1 MAPLNPPRVLI
12 VDDLIENVELLGET
26 LFGLCEIQ
34 FATSG
39 QEALDL
45 IEQSLPDLI
54 LLDVMMPGM
63 DGNEVCHT
71 LKQNAKT
78 RHIPVIFV
86 TAKSD
91 PESESA
97 ALRAGAVD
105 FIQKPINQDVVRA
118 RVQLHL
124 KLKKRELELQGLN
137 AELEQKVIE
146 RTRALQDALQL
157 AEHASRAKSSFLA
170 NMSHEL
176 RTPMNA
182 IIGLTHILRR
192 GQVTPVQAEKL
203 GKIGSAAEHL
213 LSVINDV
220 LDISKIEA
228 GKMILENVDFELD
241 AMLQQIGAIVQLRSQ
256 EKGLELVVDV
266 GNLPPVLNGDATR
279 LAQALLNYLS
289 NAVKFTEQ
297 GTIILRGRTI
307 DETDDEMLVRFEIED
322 SGMGVEP
329 AVLQRLFSDFVQ
341 ADSSTTRRFGGTGLG
356 LAITRHIAELMQGHV
371 GATSMPGVGSTFWL
385 TARLNKVNQHSASA
399 RSSGLAS
406 LRVLVADD
414 VPVTQM
420 VHSQLL
426 RQLGMRAEAVAS
438 GRDAI
443 VAIKAA
449 DEAGDPYAMLF
460 VDLHMPELDGMDTL
474 AGIQQLHLKQ
484 APLSVMVTVS
494 GEAEIAEAA
503 RAAGF
508 ADVLVKPVS
517 RAMLLASLNTLLQR
531 NSENVAVDTE
541 NAEYLLRQFCGGLR
555 LLVVDDE
562 PVNQLVAQELLE
574 NLGFLVA
581 QAETGKEAIDA
592 AAETVFDM
600 ILMDMQMP
608 VIDGLEAT
616 RQIRQMPAYADV
628 PIVAMTANAF
638 AQDRIN
644 CLEAGMNDFVL
655 KPFSPEQLFTTLLKW
670 LPESRKT

>member
-1 MAPLNPPRVLI
+1 MAQLNSRVLI

-26 LFGLCEIQ
+26 LFSFCEIQ

-39 QEALDL
+39 REALEL

-63 DGNEVCHT
+63 DGNEVCSL
-71 LKQNAKT
+71 LKQNPKT
-78 RHIPVIFV
+78 RGIPVIFV

-97 ALRAGAVD
+97 ALLAGAVD

-118 RVQLHL
+118 RVKVHL
-124 KLKKRELELQGLN
+124 KLKKREQELQLLN
-137 AELEQKVIE
+137 AELEQKVCE
-146 RTRALQDALQL
+146 RTRALQDALLL
-157 AEHASRAKSSFLA
+157 AEDASRAKSAFLA

-203 GKIGSAAEHL
+203 GKIGSAADHL

-228 GKMILENVDFELD
+228 GKMILEREDFELE
-241 AMLQQIGAIVQLRSQ
+241 AMLQQICAIVLLRSQ
-256 EKGLELVVDV
+256 EKGLELVVDI
-266 GNLPPVLNGDATR
+266 GDLPPVLNGDATR

-297 GTIILRGRTI
+297 GTIVLRGRVI
-307 DETDDEMLVRFEIED
+307 DESADEILVRFEIED

-329 AVLQRLFSDFVQ
+329 AVLQRLFSEFVQ

-356 LAITRHIAELMQGHV
+356 LAITRHIAELMQGKV
-371 GATSMPGVGSTFWL
+371 GATSSPGVGSTFWL
-385 TARLNKVNQHSASA
+385 TARLNKVNRPSAMSKLP
-399 RSSGLAS
+399 GLDS

-414 VPVTQM
+414 VPVTQT

-443 VAIKAA
+443 AAIRAA
-449 DEAGDPYAMLF
+449 DEAGDPFAVLF
-460 VDLHMPELDGMDTL
+460 IDQHMPELDGMDTL
-474 AGIQQLHLKQ
+474 AGIQQL
-484 APLSVMVTVS
+484 PLQSPPVSVMVTVS
-494 GEAEIAEAA
+494 GEAEIAESA
-503 RAAGF
+503 RSAGF
-508 ADVLVKPVS
+508 SDVLVKPVS
-517 RAMLLASLNTLLQR
+517 RAMLLASLNALLHKDD
-531 NSENVAVDTE
+531 EKTAPDTD
-541 NAEYLLRQFCGGLR
+541 NAEYLLRQFCAGLR

-574 NLGFLVA
+574 NIGFHVT

-592 AAETVFDM
+592 ARVAAFDLV
-600 ILMDMQMP
+600 LMDMQMP
-608 VIDGLEAT
+608 VVDGLEAT
-616 RQIRQMPAYADV
+616 RQIRQMPAFAKV
-628 PIVAMTANAF
+628 PIVAMTANVF
-638 AQDRIN
+638 AQDRMN
-644 CLEAGMNDFVL
+644 CLEAGMNDVVL

-670 LPESRKT
+670 LPASRAT